1 MGEFLCSFN
10 EGSKKMRNL
19 LGGKGANLSCRRESP
34 RRTNHRRDE
43 DQDTGSRRSYRQR
56 IRRRGKPAACF
67 SAHKQRDK
75 DTYHDRYGVQSRSQR
90 QDCSGTGELERHGIC
105 SRLLHQVSQDLRL
118 AGEEDTSEPFHR
130 RI

>member
-1 MGEFLCSFN
+1 MGLPVPFGFVITTKACGRFFAGGRALDAQIIEEMRTKIREVEEVTGKEF
-10 EGSKKMRNL
+10 
-19 LGGKGANLSCRRESP
+19 GG
-34 RRTNHRRDE
+34 
-43 DQDTGSRRSYRQR
+43 
-56 IRRRGKPAACF
+56 RGKPAACF